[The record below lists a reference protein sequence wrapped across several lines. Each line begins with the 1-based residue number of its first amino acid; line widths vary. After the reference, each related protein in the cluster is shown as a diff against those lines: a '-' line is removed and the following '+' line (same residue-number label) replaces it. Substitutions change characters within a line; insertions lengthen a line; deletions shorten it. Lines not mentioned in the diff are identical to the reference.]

1 MSRQTRFNL
10 QISGIARA
18 ISSDSLPA
26 NSHFPVFQVARAPF
40 KFISCRVVSVFMKVG
55 LQIPNFTFPN
65 GPRGFADDIRNIVTK
80 AERAGFYSVWV
91 MDHFFQLGTEGG
103 LLLGPAEDDM
113 HEGYSLL
120 GHIATLT
127 RKVKLG
133 TLVTGNIYR
142 HPGVLVKTV
151 TTLDVLSMGR
161 AYLGIGA
168 GWFERES
175 IGLGIPYYDWK
186 IRFEMLEETLQIAKQ
201 MWSDNNG
208 EFRGNHYKLKETI
221 CSPQPLQRPHPPIL
235 IGGMGPKKTLR
246 FVAKYADAC
255 NLFTRG
261 GLGLVK
267 NALTI
272 LEKHCKDVGR
282 PYDQIEK
289 TTLGSVHLG
298 HSELPD
304 FVESKRRDGT
314 SYSTKILK
322 TAGDTIKYL
331 TELAKIGID
340 HAIVNMRYPL
350 DDYKPLEIF
359 QNEIIPA
366 VSHI

>member
-1 MSRQTRFNL
+1 
-10 QISGIARA
+10 
-18 ISSDSLPA
+18 
-26 NSHFPVFQVARAPF
+26 
-40 KFISCRVVSVFMKVG
+40 MKIG
-55 LQIPNFTFPN
+55 LQIPNFTFPK
-65 GPRGFADDIRNIVTK
+65 GVGCFADDMKDIVTT
-80 AERAGFYSVWV
+80 AERAGFYSIWV
-91 MDHFFQLGTEGG
+91 MDHFFQLGSPG
-103 LLLGPAEDDM
+103 LLLGPVEDEM

-120 GHIATLT
+120 SYIAALT

-151 TTLDVLSMGR
+151 TTLDVLSGGR
-161 AYLGIGA
+161 AYFGIGA
-168 GWFERES
+168 GWFEREAV
-175 IGLGIPYYDWK
+175 GLGIPFYDWK
-186 IRFEMLEETLQIAKQ
+186 TRFEMVEETLQIAKQ
-201 MWSDNNG
+201 MWSTNNG
-208 EFRGNHYKLKETI
+208 EYEGNHYRLKETL

-246 FVAKYADAC
+246 LVAKYADAC

-261 GLGLVK
+261 GPGLVK

-272 LEKHCKDVGR
+272 LEKHCEDVGR
-282 PYDQIEK
+282 PFDQIEK
-289 TTLGSVHLG
+289 TTLGSVYLG

-314 SYSTKILK
+314 SYRTPILK
-322 TAGDTIKYL
+322 TAEDTIKYL
-331 TELAKIGID
+331 EELAKIGIE

-350 DDYKPLEIF
+350 DENRPLEIF

-366 VSHI
+366 VSDL

>member
-1 MSRQTRFNL
+1 
-10 QISGIARA
+10 
-18 ISSDSLPA
+18 
-26 NSHFPVFQVARAPF
+26 
-40 KFISCRVVSVFMKVG
+40 MKIG
-55 LQIPNFTFPN
+55 LQIPNFTFPK
-65 GPRGFADDIRNIVTK
+65 GPKGFAKDIKDIVTT

-91 MDHFFQLGTEGG
+91 MDHFFQLGSEGG

-120 GHIATLT
+120 SHIAALT

-142 HPGVLVKTV
+142 HPGVLVKTA
-151 TTLDVLSMGR
+151 TTLDVLSKGR

-175 IGLGIPYYDWK
+175 VGLGIPYYNWK

-201 MWSDNNG
+201 MWSNNNG
-208 EFRGNHYKLKETI
+208 EFMGNHYKLKETL

-246 FVAKYADAC
+246 LVAKYADAC

-261 GLGLVK
+261 GLGLIK
-267 NALTI
+267 DSLTI
-272 LEKHCKDVGR
+272 LKRHCDDVGR
-282 PYDQIEK
+282 PFSQIEK

-314 SYSTKILK
+314 SYRTPIMKSAESIIEYLK
-322 TAGDTIKYL
+322 
-331 TELAKIGID
+331 ELSKIGIE
-340 HAIVNMRYPL
+340 HAIINMRYPL
-350 DDYKPLEIF
+350 DKYKPLEIF

-366 VSHI
+366 VSDL

>member
-1 MSRQTRFNL
+1 MHAFVL
-10 QISGIARA
+10 
-18 ISSDSLPA
+18 
-26 NSHFPVFQVARAPF
+26 
-40 KFISCRVVSVFMKVG
+40 MKIG

-65 GPRGFADDIRNIVTK
+65 GPEGFANDIKDIVTT
-80 AERAGFYSVWV
+80 AERAGFYSVWL
-91 MDHFFQLGTEGG
+91 MDHFFQLGREGD

-113 HEGYSLL
+113 YEGYSLL
-120 GHIATLT
+120 SYIAAFT

-133 TLVTGNIYR
+133 TMVTGNIYR

-151 TTLDVLSMGR
+151 TTLDVLSGGR

-175 IGLGIPYYDWK
+175 VGLGIPYHNWK

-201 MWSDNNG
+201 MWSNNNG
-208 EFRGNHYKLKETI
+208 EFMGNHYKLKETL
-221 CSPQPLQRPHPPIL
+221 CSPRPLQRPHPPIL

-246 FVAKYADAC
+246 LVAKYADAC
-255 NLFTRG
+255 NFFTRG
-261 GLGLVK
+261 GLDLVK

-282 PYDQIEK
+282 PFDQIEK

-314 SYSTKILK
+314 SHRAIILK
-322 TAGDTIKYL
+322 TSEKTIEYL
-331 TELAKIGID
+331 EELAKIGID

-366 VSHI
+366 VSDM

>member
-1 MSRQTRFNL
+1 
-10 QISGIARA
+10 
-18 ISSDSLPA
+18 
-26 NSHFPVFQVARAPF
+26 
-40 KFISCRVVSVFMKVG
+40 MKVG

-65 GPRGFADDIRNIVTK
+65 GPEGFADDIKDIVTT

-91 MDHFFQLGTEGG
+91 MDHFFQLGREGG

-120 GHIATLT
+120 SYIAALT

-133 TLVTGNIYR
+133 TMVTGNIYR

-151 TTLDVLSMGR
+151 TTLDVISRGR

-175 IGLGIPYYDWK
+175 VGLGIPYHNWK

-201 MWSDNNG
+201 MWSNNNG
-208 EFRGNHYKLKETI
+208 EFMGNHFKLKETL
-221 CSPQPLQRPHPPIL
+221 CSPRPLQRSHPPIL

-246 FVAKYADAC
+246 LVAKYADAC
-255 NLFTRG
+255 NLFTG
-261 GLGLVK
+261 GELGLVK

-272 LEKHCKDVGR
+272 LEKHCEDVGR
-282 PYDQIEK
+282 PFDQIEK
-289 TTLGSVHLG
+289 TTLGSVYLG

-314 SYSTKILK
+314 SYRTTILK
-322 TAGDTIKYL
+322 TAENTIEHL
-331 TELAKIGID
+331 RELAKIGIE

-359 QNEIIPA
+359 QDEIIPA
-366 VSHI
+366 VSNM